1 MSTLQSASMHVDE
14 KRAARQREI
23 VTCPRDNG
31 INKAGLGGTSLFVS
45 RPSFYCIVL
54 TSQESTSPVYYVC
67 SVSQD
72 RSTRTPGS
80 STSHSKSVEQ
90 IGRLNG
96 HSVLE
101 NSAFRFF
108 YECTMKVVT
117 RVRLNCRIVKC
128 TKQ

>member
-1 MSTLQSASMHVDE
+1 MKECDFFHHFDIFLIMSTLHSASMHADE

-31 INKAGLGGTSLFVS
+31 INKAGLGGTSLFVP
-45 RPSFYCIVL
+45 RPSFYCVVL

-67 SVSQD
+67 SVSRD

-90 IGRLNG
+90 IGRLNAFSIG
-96 HSVLE
+96 D
-101 NSAFRFF
+101 SASRF
-108 YECTMKVVT
+108 
-117 RVRLNCRIVKC
+117 L
-128 TKQ
+128 